1 MSSLPSTTSPRAGGV
16 SISRPHTRRSGYGR
30 PLLVEFGR
38 ISRRTL
44 GGSGTQM
51 ETMGGQT
58 MRFP

>member
-1 MSSLPSTTSPRAGGV
+1 MSSLPSTTSPGVGGIPV
-16 SISRPHTRRSGYGR
+16 LRPHTRRSGYGR